1 MNVTRTV
8 AVTALAAGFAT
19 TACSGGGGRTPTTV
33 ITVAPAPTST
43 ATAPGNNVP
52 PPPTT
57 DPLDIDTTSASDPT
71 GSPVD
76 FAIRY
81 LNDLRTGRW
90 SAALDEMAYVERTT
104 IALDDSATAVGEDV
118 LFNASGG
125 TGQLAR
131 CTSGRHFASDAVIIR
146 CGRANVV
153 VHVQTTAGF
162 RGVQVSP
169 VFVAGDHPGQP
180 HTHAYSHLV

>member
-1 MNVTRTV
+1 MNKIRTV
-8 AVTALAAGFAT
+8 AVTALAGGLAT
-19 TACSGGGGRTPTTV
+19 TACSGSGSPTPATV
-33 ITVAPAPTST
+33 IAVASTPAPST
-43 ATAPGNNVP
+43 TPGGNVP
-52 PPPTT
+52 PLPTT
-57 DPLDIDTTSASDPT
+57 DPFDADTTSASDPT

-90 SAALDEMAYVERTT
+90 NAALDEMAYVERTT

-118 LFNASGG
+118 LFNAGGG

-131 CTSGRHFASDAVIIR
+131 GTSGRQFASDAVIIR
-146 CGRANVV
+146 CGRASVV
-153 VHVQTTAGF
+153 VHIQTAGGF
-162 RGVQVSP
+162 RGVQVSQ

-180 HTHAYSHLV
+180 HTHAFSDLL